1 MVQGAKNRLTRAQ
14 AGGDTHN
21 RPDNASD
28 SRVCDAWAGAD
39 AEVQK
44 VLVVSCQSNAQEIKE
59 AKKIMMI
66 KKKLA
71 MNFAGP

>member
-21 RPDNASD
+21 WPDNASD
-28 SRVCDAWAGAD
+28 SRVSDAWAGA
-39 AEVQK
+39 EVHK
-44 VLVVSCQSNAQEIKE
+44 VLLVLCQSNAQEIKE